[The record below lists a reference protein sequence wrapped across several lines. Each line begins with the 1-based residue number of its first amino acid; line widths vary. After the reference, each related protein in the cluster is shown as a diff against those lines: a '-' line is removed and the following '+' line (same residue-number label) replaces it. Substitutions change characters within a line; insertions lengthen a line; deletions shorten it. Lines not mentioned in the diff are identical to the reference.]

1 VKGVFA
7 AALEIQEFLSRAGAK
22 FCFIGGVALQRW
34 GQPRLTQDVDLTL
47 LCGRGEEAIAID
59 WLLAKFAARLPDARD
74 FALRNRVLLLQS
86 GSGAP
91 IDVSLGAIPLEH
103 RCVARASEFDF
114 GAGFRLLTCSAEDL
128 IVLKAFASRPQ
139 DWIDIEA
146 VVLRQHRMLDWKLVF
161 DELEPLVALRE
172 TPEVLDRLRRLRQG

>member
-1 VKGVFA
+1 M
-7 AALEIQEFLSRAGAK
+7 
-22 FCFIGGVALQRW
+22 
-34 GQPRLTQDVDLTL
+34 
-47 LCGRGEEAIAID
+47 CGLGEEAITID
-59 WLLAKFAARLPDARD
+59 WLLAQFAARLPDARD
-74 FALRNRVLLLQS
+74 FALRNRVLLLRS
-86 GSGAP
+86 GSGVP
-91 IDVSLGAIPLEH
+91 IDVSLGAIPFEH
-103 RCVARASEFDF
+103 RYVARASEFDF

-146 VVLRQHRMLDWKLVF
+146 VVLRRQRMLDWKLVV